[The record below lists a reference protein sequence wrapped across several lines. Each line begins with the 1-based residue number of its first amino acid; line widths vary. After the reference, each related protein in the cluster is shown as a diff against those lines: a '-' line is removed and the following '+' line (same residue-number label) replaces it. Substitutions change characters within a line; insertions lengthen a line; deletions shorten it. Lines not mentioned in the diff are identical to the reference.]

1 MLQKPEQGRAL
12 ARELYWVT
20 ASNAFRRNL
29 PHLRGITRLC
39 AMTEGSLRI
48 LLRQLGLY
56 QIVPAGYAAEEIF
69 SSIVGLG
76 YSH

>member
-12 ARELYWVT
+12 APELYWVT

-39 AMTEGSLRI
+39 AMTKGPLRI

-56 QIVPAGYAAEEIF
+56 QIVPSGHAAEEIF